1 MENINIPKD
10 EQANDDF
17 LTELTISSKMNIN
30 NESENIE
37 PSLDEIER
45 EKLKSDLKEKEFY
58 ENDSKNIINEEHVT
72 EETTTVQTE
81 KTLEDEIL
89 ASENKPKEIETKT
102 EEEIAAQNI
111 VHEDKIENIQK
122 NDESTVYTTSEPIKS
137 ENNKEE
143 STSNNIDNTINRTEQ
158 VTKQTKSV
166 EILSPKEATEL
177 EKKSE
182 IKTPSVKENVE
193 ISDDL
198 DKKLIQS
205 NRDILLEDDD
215 ITNDLEKDN
224 FDNLGAKEINEII
237 DDTYDNKPNEPEID
251 DGKIINVSIVN
262 DTEPLETTNIDSS
275 SVTEEQKKP
284 VKKHEYQYYGGDGK
298 LNSFKIRSA
307 KTAKILR
314 NISVDETAEIEA
326 QNIANKTKQ
335 ERQDI
340 YLKTVLPTL
349 QPTMSV
355 IPLIISGT
363 VITMS
368 AFSWPDVRDICA
380 IEDKLLDLDVN
391 AQDYTYEKNLLF
403 IQKREKELEMFY
415 KHIIRVSG
423 YEIKP
428 SFEELFGKIILFPD
442 FQQLFFAAYVAS
454 FQKNYSFDIPCP
466 KCGTVNPIE
475 VNSKDLCF
483 LLNSNININ
492 QLNYYVENGSSLDAS
507 ESGKIYQEF
516 QKEKI
521 VELAKS
527 TYRTKRTLPNSS
539 FVYDLKI
546 PTVLDALN
554 TMKEM
559 IITFKDRDLSYTDP
573 DTGETVYID
582 SSFGLT
588 SELIELR
595 SYLYIKSLIVARV
608 VDENKETNS
617 AKVSFVEFDEKP
629 AIVNSIYNLSPEDYR
644 VFLND
649 ENLRKLIK
657 VTGIRHAINGGK
669 CSEPTCE
676 SEIGNIPVEPEPLFF
691 MIARQE
697 FV

>member
-30 NESENIE
+30 NESENDK

-58 ENDSKNIINEEHVT
+58 ENDSKNIINEEPVT
-72 EETTTVQTE
+72 EETMTVQTE
-81 KTLEDEIL
+81 QTLEDEIMF
-89 ASENKPKEIETKT
+89 SENKPKEIETKT
-102 EEEIAAQNI
+102 KEENVAQN
-111 VHEDKIENIQK
+111 VVREDKIENIQK
-122 NDESTVYTTSEPIKS
+122 NDEGSVYTTSEPIKS

-143 STSNNIDNTINRTEQ
+143 STSNNIDNSITLTE
-158 VTKQTKSV
+158 KIAKPTKSV

-182 IKTPSVKENVE
+182 VKTPSVKENVE

-423 YEIKP
+423 Y
-428 SFEELFGKIILFPD
+428 
-442 FQQLFFAAYVAS
+442 
-454 FQKNYSFDIPCP
+454 
-466 KCGTVNPIE
+466 
-475 VNSKDLCF
+475 
-483 LLNSNININ
+483 
-492 QLNYYVENGSSLDAS
+492 
-507 ESGKIYQEF
+507 
-516 QKEKI
+516 
-521 VELAKS
+521 
-527 TYRTKRTLPNSS
+527 
-539 FVYDLKI
+539 
-546 PTVLDALN
+546 
-554 TMKEM
+554 
-559 IITFKDRDLSYTDP
+559 
-573 DTGETVYID
+573 
-582 SSFGLT
+582 
-588 SELIELR
+588 
-595 SYLYIKSLIVARV
+595 
-608 VDENKETNS
+608 
-617 AKVSFVEFDEKP
+617 
-629 AIVNSIYNLSPEDYR
+629 
-644 VFLND
+644 
-649 ENLRKLIK
+649 
-657 VTGIRHAINGGK
+657 
-669 CSEPTCE
+669 
-676 SEIGNIPVEPEPLFF
+676 
-691 MIARQE
+691 
-697 FV
+697 

>member
-1 MENINIPKD
+1 MENINKPND

-17 LTELTISSKMNIN
+17 LTELTISSKMNISN
-30 NESENIE
+30 KSDENTK
-37 PSLDEIER
+37 PSIDEVER

-58 ENDSKNIINEEHVT
+58 ENDSKNVINEEPVT
-72 EETTTVQTE
+72 EEKLPWSDESEQ
-81 KTLEDEIL
+81 TLEDEIT
-89 ASENKPKEIETKT
+89 AQNVVHEIE
-102 EEEIAAQNI
+102 
-111 VHEDKIENIQK
+111 
-122 NDESTVYTTSEPIKS
+122 
-137 ENNKEE
+137 NNVEE
-143 STSNNIDNTINRTEQ
+143 STSNNIDNPITTTEQ
-158 VTKQTKSV
+158 VTKPTKSV
-166 EILSPKEATEL
+166 EILSPEEATEL

-182 IKTPSVKENVE
+182 VKTPSVKDNVE

-205 NRDILLEDDD
+205 NRDILLEDEN

-224 FDNLGAKEINEII
+224 FDNLGVKEINEII
-237 DDTYDNKPNEPEID
+237 DNTYDNKPNEPEID
-251 DGKIINVSIVN
+251 DGKSINVSIVN
-262 DTEPLETTNIDSS
+262 NEETPKTTNTDD
-275 SVTEEQKKP
+275 SVTEEQPKP

-298 LNSFKIRSA
+298 TNSFKIRSA

-391 AQDYTYEKNLLF
+391 AQDYIYEKNLLF

-428 SFEELFGKIILFPD
+428 SFEDLFGKIILFPD

-454 FQKNYSFDIPCP
+454 FQKSYSFDIPCP

-539 FVYDLKI
+539 FLYDLKI

-573 DTGETVYID
+573 ETGETVYID

-629 AIVNSIYNLSPEDYR
+629 AIINSIYNLSPEDYR